1 MIIRFLGTGTST
13 GVPELGCTCSVCTSN
28 DFRDNRL
35 RSSVQIHVDDVNII
49 IDCTPDF
56 RQQMFFVPFE
66 KIDGVLLT
74 HEHYDHVGG
83 LDDLRPFCRF
93 GAINIYAEP
102 NVSHALNYRMP
113 YIFADNKYLGVPE
126 LMFHEIQYPKSLYI
140 QSVEIQPIRVMH
152 YKLPILGYRIG
163 SFAYLTDLK
172 FLPEEEFEKLKDL
185 DILVVTSLRKKE
197 HISHQNLSE
206 AIQLAERVGAKRT
219 YFTHMSHHIGLH
231 SEVQKEIPE
240 TMYFAYDGLELKI

>member
-1 MIIRFLGTGTST
+1 
-13 GVPELGCTCSVCTSN
+13 
-28 DFRDNRL
+28 
-35 RSSVQIHVDDVNII
+35 
-49 IDCTPDF
+49 
-56 RQQMFFVPFE
+56 MFFVPFE

-185 DILVVTSLRKKE
+185 DILVVTALRKKE